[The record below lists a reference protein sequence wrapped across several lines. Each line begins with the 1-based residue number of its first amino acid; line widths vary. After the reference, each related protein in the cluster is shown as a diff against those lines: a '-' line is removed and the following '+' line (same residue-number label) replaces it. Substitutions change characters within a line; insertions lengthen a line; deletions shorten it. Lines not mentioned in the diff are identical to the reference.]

1 MERARVRLPSEA
13 RLVATAPNPCMNLV
27 ALLCCER
34 APARGAPGLNPAQ
47 LAMRQRML
55 AIQARRMGA
64 AAPAAPAGAVE
75 RGPAL
80 KLALWRTGSSDAA
93 LWEVPIS
100 PPDFGAAAPHGPG
113 TKEALAVT
121 SLTWSPDGERL
132 ALTLDGLRTSADMHA
147 HAAAL
152 QLFSVYDGAVLHTHA
167 LGACS
172 VDPCTALWLPYAPA
186 DVPSQ
191 ALDMLA
197 ALAPLPALAPVAP
210 EPRPLAA
217 RQPAG
222 AHSRPSAQ
230 IPRGTGA
237 LARVPALPGRAAT
250 SLLAI
255 TDAHATHLFL
265 DGTICLGSV
274 PSGGGGGSTLIGGD
288 ATELALLAP
297 ALVGATLRLPLVGST
312 QYAVSALAQLSTAVH
327 THLAYACD
335 ACEVARHAWMHGA
348 RPKAAEWRHHM
359 YDVSKRHASDV
370 RAELMLALVT
380 GSTAP
385 ASEQL
390 LLHNMTEGITLAMER
405 DARQGL
411 KTVRRMAGTGVVPA
425 CERLLILLHE
435 LRGCALWT
443 ERFDMDVHV
452 DAIRHAEASVQTCLA
467 VALALAEHAEME
479 LVALDEFFKW
489 WRMEQDRQE
498 KFKLG
503 DDAPRPVPCHDTLTV
518 LEFLQRGFIAPE
530 LDAILGRPAPP
541 PPPRRAADESDDSD
555 TDEPDD
561 SVLDVHYEQPAEHA
575 PAQSAADAAEETL
588 AWLAAPPA
596 AAPAHAQVAGV
607 FAHRALFVP
616 SSSDFR
622 AAALPGDQRTL
633 GERLEGVAHEVAH
646 VLAPVLARTA
656 AGSRIDAAPPA
667 DVPDVRTDDAALRSA
682 AAGMPAPPPAAPP
695 LVRRAP
701 PHARTAALLT
711 GASGV
716 VFVRMRADGAPVGAQ
731 IAFPGEHVVDAA
743 FASADELVVLCRG
756 AADVVRGVSLVPLEF
771 EPLGAHMRMQTSA
784 TTFETPIAQYDAQ
797 DADAFA
803 PSALAV
809 HDGRR
814 VTLLGGG
821 GKTLA
826 FIAV

>member
-1 MERARVRLPSEA
+1 MERARVRLPSEV

-27 ALLCCER
+27 ALLCCEHV
-34 APARGAPGLNPAQ
+34 PARGASGLNPAQ

-64 AAPAAPAGAVE
+64 AAPAAPASAVE

-93 LWEVPIS
+93 LWEVAIS

-113 TKEALAVT
+113 TKESLAVT
-121 SLTWSPDGERL
+121 SLTWSPDGARL
-132 ALTLDGLRTSADMHA
+132 ALTLDGMRTSADMHA
-147 HAAAL
+147 RAAAL
-152 QLFSVYDGAVLHTHA
+152 QLFSVYNGAVLHTHA

-217 RQPAG
+217 ARQPAG
-222 AHSRPSAQ
+222 AAERPSAQ
-230 IPRGTGA
+230 IPRGKGA

-255 TDAHATHLFL
+255 ADAHATHLFL
-265 DGTICLGSV
+265 DGTIFLGSV
-274 PSGGGGGSTLIGGD
+274 PGSGGALIGGD
-288 ATELALLAP
+288 AADLALLAP
-297 ALVGATLRLPLVGST
+297 ELAGATLRLPLVGST
-312 QYAVSALAQLSTAVH
+312 QYAVSALAQLSTAMH
-327 THLAYACD
+327 TLLAYACD
-335 ACEVARHAWMHGA
+335 ACDAARHAWLHGA

-390 LLHNMTEGITLAMER
+390 LLHNMTEGMTLAMER
-405 DARQGL
+405 DARHGL

-467 VALALAEHAEME
+467 VSLTLVEHAEME

-498 KFKLG
+498 KLKLG

-541 PPPRRAADESDDSD
+541 PPRRAADESDDSD
-555 TDEPDD
+555 TDE
-561 SVLDVHYEQPAEHA
+561 SVESVHDVHYEQPPHA
-575 PAQSAADAAEETL
+575 PAMSAADAAEETL
-588 AWLAAPPA
+588 AWLAAPPS
-596 AAPAHAQVAGV
+596 AAPTREQVAGV

-616 SSSDFR
+616 SSSDFC

-633 GERLEGVAHEVAH
+633 GERLEGVTHEIAH

-656 AGSRIDAAPPA
+656 SYSRIDAAPPA
-667 DVPDVRTDDAALRSA
+667 DMPDVRTDDAALRSTA
-682 AAGMPAPPPAAPP
+682 PGMHVPPAAPP

-711 GASGV
+711 GTSGV
-716 VFVRMRADGAPVGAQ
+716 VFVRMPVDGAPVGAQ

-743 FASADELVVLCRG
+743 FAGADELVVLCRG

-771 EPLGAHMRMQTSA
+771 EPLGTHMRTQTSA